1 MLSRVEQQ
9 YLKSPTTF
17 RADYQRILR
26 YRIRHKV
33 QRIKALLP
41 LLEAR
46 GFCVTADCN
55 GVTKF
60 CNGERGLN
68 QAGFKECLVAR
79 ERFEL
84 SSAGP
89 KPAMLV
95 HYTTGLRAPCFQ
107 ANFLMNDF

>member
-46 GFCVTADCN
+46 GFCVMNNCN
-55 GVTKF
+55 GVTDY
-60 CNGERGLN
+60 CNGQQSLN
-68 QAGFKECLVAR
+68 QAAFKDCTKPRAGIEPATAALPRRCPTRLGYRGAGFMK
-79 ERFEL
+79 
-84 SSAGP
+84 
-89 KPAMLV
+89 
-95 HYTTGLRAPCFQ
+95 RA
-107 ANFLMNDF
+107 